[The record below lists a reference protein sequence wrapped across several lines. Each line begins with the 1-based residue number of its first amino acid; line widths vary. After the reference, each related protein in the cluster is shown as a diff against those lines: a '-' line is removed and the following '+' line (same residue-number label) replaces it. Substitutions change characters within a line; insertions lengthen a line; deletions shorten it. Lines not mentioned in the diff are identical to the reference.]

1 MTILLCMYIYL
12 YIYEADLYGNVDLSL
27 DPGAGAAAPEEH
39 VLLQVADPDA
49 CNGICVSMDNAFF
62 LLKICILL
70 RKNII

>member
-1 MTILLCMYIYL
+1 MYIYL

-62 LLKICILL
+62 CWKYVFYFE
-70 RKNII
+70 KNII